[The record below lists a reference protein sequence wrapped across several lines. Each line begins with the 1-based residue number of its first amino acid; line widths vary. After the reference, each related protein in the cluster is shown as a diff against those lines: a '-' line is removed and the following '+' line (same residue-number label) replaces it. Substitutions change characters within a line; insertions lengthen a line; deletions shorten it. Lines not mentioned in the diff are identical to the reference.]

1 MKYMA
6 LIYGDEIAYEALS
19 EEEKQADYGLY
30 DAFGQVAGARAP
42 IGEALY
48 PTNTAKTVRVRN
60 GQVMTSDGPFA
71 ETKEQLGGFY
81 LLECDSME
89 EALELAA
96 QIPDAKRGCVE
107 VRPVVKFD

>member
-1 MKYMA
+1 MKYLA

-30 DAFGQVAGARAP
+30 DAFGEVAGTRAP
-42 IGEALY
+42 IGEALH
-48 PTNTAKTVRVRN
+48 PTSTAKTVRVRD

-96 QIPDAKRGCVE
+96 QIPDAKRGGVE
-107 VRPVVKFD
+107 VRPCVKFD